1 MIAISEE
8 KIEYSNIEYKTIMEE
23 VDNEPID
30 RLDYLQKELE
40 ENISE
45 YRYWQWKVKNTVGK
59 IVELSGKL
67 K

>member
-45 YRYWQWKVKNTVGK
+45 YRYWQWKVKNTVNK

>member
-1 MIAISEE
+1 
-8 KIEYSNIEYKTIMEE
+8 MEE

-45 YRYWQWKVKNTVGK
+45 YKYWQWKVKNTVNK